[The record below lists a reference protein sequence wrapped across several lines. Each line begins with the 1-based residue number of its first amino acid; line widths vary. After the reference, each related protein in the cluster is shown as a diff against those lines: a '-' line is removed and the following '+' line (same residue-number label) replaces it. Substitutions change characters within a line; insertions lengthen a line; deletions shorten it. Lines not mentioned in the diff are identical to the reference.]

1 MQPDDPLNDAD
12 RRRYPLLCQGWETLQ
27 EKGADALF
35 EAGVRLLVDGAEA
48 GLTIDNNHGRQ
59 S

>member
-1 MQPDDPLNDAD
+1 MPARTRQQQRN
-12 RRRYPLLCQGWETLQ
+12 QQIEETLQ